1 MEILPGCFFP
11 TEVVFI
17 DDSEIYLQT
26 LAFFAENHFKHINLK
41 TFSKPQEA
49 LDYMLSKPKFSYER
63 FFQTEDTFC
72 SNCYAMKLNV
82 FSLHKM
88 IYDFNRFSQISVIL
102 TDYDLGPDQM
112 NGVDFCKKIIDK
124 NIQKILFTG
133 QTDRNFV
140 IQAFNENY
148 IEKYVPKQEV
158 KHLETIINL
167 IIQAQ
172 ENYFFENTKAIQIAL
187 KKDINFPLAIYSD
200 NFQAYFRDFI
210 HKNNIKEYYLLDA
223 VGSYLLIDNENRL
236 KVLFVQNEDQC
247 LANYLEMK
255 EEVNT
260 ILQEK
265 LRTRELVYCN
275 TSFWMQENQ
284 KSNPIF
290 MPAECIQD
298 QKSGAK
304 FYCACLQ
311 NVNFI
316 DLSKVAFE
324 NMF

>member
-26 LAFFAENHFKHINLK
+26 LALFTESHFKHINFK

-49 LDYMLSKPKFSYER
+49 LDYILSKPKFSYER
-63 FFQTEDTFC
+63 FFQVEDTFC

-88 IYDFNRFSQISVIL
+88 IYDPSRFSQISVVL
-102 TDYDLGPDQM
+102 TDYDLGPNQM
-112 NGVDFCKKIIDK
+112 NGVDFCKKIVDK

-148 IEKYVPKQEV
+148 IEKYVPKQEI
-158 KHLETIINL
+158 KDFGMIINL
-167 IIQAQ
+167 VTQAQ
-172 ENYFFENTKAIQIAL
+172 ENYFFECTKAIQIAL
-187 KKDINFPLAIYSD
+187 KKDTNFPLAIYSD
-200 NFQAYFRDFI
+200 DFQVYFHDFI
-210 HKNNIKEYYLLDA
+210 RKNNIKEYYLLDA
-223 VGSYLLIDNENRL
+223 VGSYLLIDKESRL
-236 KVLFVQNEDQC
+236 KVLFIQNEDQC
-247 LANYLEMK
+247 LANYLELQD
-255 EEVNT
+255 EINSD
-260 ILQEK
+260 LQEK
-265 LRTRELVYCN
+265 LKTRELVYCN
-275 TSFWMQENQ
+275 TNFWTQENQ
-284 KSNPIF
+284 KSDPIF
-290 MPAECIQD
+290 VPAECIQD

-316 DLSKVAFE
+316 DLSKLAF
-324 NMF
+324 